1 MKQIIVQLHNPIC
14 SQKSTQ
20 TNRQKALQ
28 TNRQMTIF
36 IIS

>member
-20 TNRQKALQ
+20 TNRQ
-28 TNRQMTIF
+28 MTIF